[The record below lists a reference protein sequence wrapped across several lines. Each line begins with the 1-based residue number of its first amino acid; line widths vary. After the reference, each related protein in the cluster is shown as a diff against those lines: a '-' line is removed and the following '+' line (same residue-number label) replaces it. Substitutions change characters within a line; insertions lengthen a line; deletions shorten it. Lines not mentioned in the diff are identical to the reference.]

1 MIVPFVSFISK
12 EFERVNFEFSHH
24 VTKRNLFFW
33 VSKVSEYW
41 KEYKF
46 SIRKKEKET
55 MSNPWNHLTEFRSS
69 KKTQQ
74 PRTIP
79 LSSFRA
85 PFPPIPTLFQAAYKQ
100 AERLFWESTR
110 PRLPNYTVKRPWF
123 MRAFY
128 NRDSRCREPRQTRH
142 RRSTTAGTSKRQR
155 GLVALGRL
163 PDFTAGLNCEHYHPL
178 ERITASQTT
187 LGVYELLPV

>member
-85 PFPPIPTLFQAAYKQ
+85 PFPPITTLFQRRINRRNDFSGSRRAPVCQ
-100 AERLFWESTR
+100 ITRLNVPDLCVHF
-110 PRLPNYTVKRPWF
+110 
-123 MRAFY
+123 
-128 NRDSRCREPRQTRH
+128 
-142 RRSTTAGTSKRQR
+142 TTAIRAAVNHDKQGTVGAPPRGRQR
-155 GLVALGRL
+155 DNEASLLSA
-163 PDFTAGLNCEHYHPL
+163 
-178 ERITASQTT
+178 ASQT
-187 LGVYELLPV
+187 LRPALIASIIIPWNG